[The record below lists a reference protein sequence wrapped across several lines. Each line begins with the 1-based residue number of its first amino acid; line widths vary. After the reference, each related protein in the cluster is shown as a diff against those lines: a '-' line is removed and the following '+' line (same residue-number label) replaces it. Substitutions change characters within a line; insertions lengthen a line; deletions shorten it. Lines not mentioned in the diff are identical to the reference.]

1 VLKPF
6 KQSVGFQ
13 EKHAVAT
20 LHRSKMR
27 LPCVTELYNLTFY
40 ILSSNF
46 YINILHIL
54 VISPS
59 QTARHTFFLQYYNI
73 PTRNDIIKLMDK
85 IDRLEM
91 LIKSSL
97 INGKGAAISGIQV
110 SKSKTSTGRSALEVI
125 KRFRKGVGFADIQAR
140 TGFEDKKLRN
150 IIYRLHKTG
159 KIVRKSRGLYIAA

>member
-1 VLKPF
+1 MVK
-6 KQSVGFQ
+6 KKCKSVSFDAMV
-13 EKHAVAT
+13 K
-20 LHRSKMR
+20 
-27 LPCVTELYNLTFY
+27 
-40 ILSSNF
+40 
-46 YINILHIL
+46 
-54 VISPS
+54 
-59 QTARHTFFLQYYNI
+59 FFLQYYNI

-110 SKSKTSTGRSALEVI
+110 SKSKTSIGRTATTSTDSALEVI
-125 KRFRKGVGFADIQAR
+125 KRFRKGVAFADIQAR

-150 IIYRLHKTG
+150 IIYRLHKMG

>member
-1 VLKPF
+1 MAK
-6 KQSVGFQ
+6 KKGKSVSFDAMV
-13 EKHAVAT
+13 K
-20 LHRSKMR
+20 
-27 LPCVTELYNLTFY
+27 
-40 ILSSNF
+40 
-46 YINILHIL
+46 
-54 VISPS
+54 
-59 QTARHTFFLQYYNI
+59 FFLQYYNI

-110 SKSKTSTGRSALEVI
+110 SKSKTSTGRTATTSTDSALEVI
-125 KRFRKGVGFADIQAR
+125 KRFRKGVAFADIQAR

>member
-1 VLKPF
+1 MAK
-6 KQSVGFQ
+6 KKGKSVSFDAMV
-13 EKHAVAT
+13 K
-20 LHRSKMR
+20 
-27 LPCVTELYNLTFY
+27 
-40 ILSSNF
+40 
-46 YINILHIL
+46 
-54 VISPS
+54 
-59 QTARHTFFLQYYNI
+59 FFLQYYNI
-73 PTRNDIIKLMDK
+73 PTRMDK

-110 SKSKTSTGRSALEVI
+110 SKSKTSTGRTATTSTDSALEVI